1 MSEQTSNPFFGYC
14 RCGVPGLYA
23 MHEGLVASGRVI
35 WFCQEHKPDFRQL
48 QREHAMSRLDG
59 EKRIS
64 TAQAPP
70 SLKLNET
77 VHAQES
83 GRAQPPET
91 QIADDK
97 EGAL

>member
-1 MSEQTSNPFFGYC
+1 MSEQTGNPFFGYC
-14 RCGVPGLYA
+14 RCGLPGLYA

-35 WFCQEHKPDFRQL
+35 WFCQEHKPDFRQM
-48 QREHAMSRLDG
+48 QYEHAMSKLG
-59 EKRIS
+59 GAQGTS

-77 VHAQES
+77 VPAQES

-91 QIADDK
+91 QITDGK
-97 EGAL
+97 EGAP